1 VWESYDLLHHCPRKK
16 LSSIISGCFPWTG
29 HGTRSS
35 HALADGALQQFFE
48 MDIIIRSI
56 LEAEKLRIDSLG
68 NLPKAVLLVRAK
80 VRNQSLSNAQAS

>member
-1 VWESYDLLHHCPRKK
+1 MAKTWK
-16 LSSIISGCFPWTG
+16 
-29 HGTRSS
+29 
-35 HALADGALQQFFE
+35 QFFE